1 MPIYEYR
8 CRDCGKVSELLVGV
22 TGSRQPKCSHCG
34 SERMEKI
41 LSVPASVRVKKSASP
56 SSSECCGMT
65 NPCHDPKRCCT
76 R

>member
-8 CRDCGKVSELLVGV
+8 CWDCGKVSELLVGV
-22 TGSRQPKCSHCG
+22 TGSRQAKCSHCG
-34 SERMEKI
+34 SEKMEKI
-41 LSVPASVRVKKSASP
+41 LSVPASVRMKKNASP
-56 SSSECCGMT
+56 SGSECCGMT